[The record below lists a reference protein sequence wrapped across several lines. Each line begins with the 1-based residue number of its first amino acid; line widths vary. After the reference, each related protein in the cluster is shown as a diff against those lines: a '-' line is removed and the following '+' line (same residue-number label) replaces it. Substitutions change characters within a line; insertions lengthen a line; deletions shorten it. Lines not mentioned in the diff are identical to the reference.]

1 MFSLSRGWR
10 YLKRSALPSV
20 LLLLA
25 ACGGGGDSGG
35 SQDPAVTP
43 TTGAISLAD
52 CDSADI
58 GKVLNAVPGATG
70 STSNTPPTLTI
81 HYQRSKADYAGWQIH
96 SWGAGRDPGWGK
108 GWDAKGTDGFGAI
121 YEIPLVDGVAVGA
134 SVGYIPHKGDTKDF
148 GGADQSVTLAAGANV
163 IWRKEGDTQTYF
175 KNPDVAT
182 ALDVKTVRVHY
193 IRYDGLYDAWGLH
206 LWGGGGVDATRLAG
220 VAIDKWDAPVA
231 FSAMPGYTLGTGEA
245 VFDIPVV
252 NPKDDATRS
261 KLEFIIHGMPGTG
274 KPGVNNK
281 DGRTDNVVVDY
292 SLLTTT
298 AQIGEV
304 WVVQGDGKTYL
315 TKPDSRSVSTS
326 TASAYWL
333 DKQLL
338 QWPKKAAGGKF
349 KLYYSATGQISAAL
363 DTAIKGAD
371 GSIELDVAT
380 SVPTS
385 LAERFKYIT
394 AGVNL
399 KVKDADLVALPAL
412 LTKQHVLVQEDA
424 GGKVQNLAVPQI
436 AGALDSLYSAAANV
450 SDLGASLSTGAT
462 SFKLWAPTA
471 QKAAVCVYET
481 GSSKASSVDALSLDA
496 ATGVWSLRKPQNL
509 SGRYYKYVVDVF
521 VRGVGLVRNLVT
533 DPYSLSLTTNSAR
546 SYIVDL
552 GDAALKPDGW
562 DAHKVPTKVAAQED
576 MSIYELHVRDFS
588 INDSTVPADK
598 RGKYLAFAE
607 TQSNGMKHLR
617 ALADA
622 GLTDVHLLPV
632 YDISTVPEV
641 GCLTPDTKGA
651 SADSSA
657 ARDALLAVIA
667 KENGTD
673 IRAQERDCFNW
684 GYDPFHYT
692 APEGSYATDSADGA
706 VRIKEF
712 RQMVKSLHEAGLRI
726 GMDVV
731 YNHTMAAGQ
740 NAQSV
745 LDRVVPGYYQ
755 RLNAEGGV
763 ENSTCCSNTA
773 TENLMMG
780 KLMIDSA
787 ITWAR
792 DYRIDS
798 FRFDLMGHQPR
809 SVMEKLKQSVNTA
822 AGRDVQL
829 IGEGWNFGEV
839 ADGARFV
846 QASQNSMNGTGIG
859 TFADRPRDRLK
870 GGGCC
875 DDGDAFRTQG
885 YATGLFYDPNDA
897 ASGQTKEALMDAGD
911 VMKIALAGSLRDYE
925 LVTRTG
931 TVKKGENID
940 TAGYVTDPQ
949 EVVNYYE
956 NHDNR
961 TLWDTLVAKLPK
973 STSLDDRVRVQTLIA
988 GVDAFSQ
995 GVAYYHAG
1003 SDVLRSK
1010 SMDGNSYNS
1019 GDWFNRLD
1027 WSYTSNN
1034 FGVGLPVSGNQDLAK
1049 LFLAPS
1055 VVANYTPGKAQIE
1068 AARDMFRDMLKI
1080 RYSSTLFRMRTAD
1093 EIKSRL
1099 RFYNTGTAQEPTV
1112 LAGRLDGSGY
1122 AGANFKAVL
1131 YFVNVDAKAHTLNI
1145 AEEVGKSWT
1154 LHPVQAAATA
1164 ADARAK
1170 TASYTATSGSFA
1182 IPARTAVVFV
1192 MN

>member
-1 MFSLSRGWR
+1 MFSLSQGWR

-20 LLLLA
+20 LLLLV
-25 ACGGGGDSGG
+25 ACGGGSSSSD
-35 SQDPAVTP
+35 SQDPTVTP
-43 TTGAISLAD
+43 TTSAISIAD
-52 CDSADI
+52 CDSAEFSTA
-58 GKVLNAVPGATG
+58 LNAVPSATG
-70 STSNTPPTLTI
+70 STSSTPPTLTI
-81 HYQRSKADYAGWQIH
+81 HYQRSAADYAGWQIH
-96 SWGAGRDPGWGK
+96 TWGAGKDPGWNK
-108 GWDAKGTDGFGAI
+108 GWDAKGTDSFGAI
-121 YEIPLVDGVAVGA
+121 YEIPLVDGAAFGA
-134 SVGYIPHKGDTKDF
+134 SVGYIPHKGDAKDF
-148 GGADQSVTLAAGANV
+148 GGADQSVTLAGGANV
-163 IWRKEGDTQTYF
+163 IWRKEGDSQTYF

-193 IRYDGLYDAWGLH
+193 IRYDGLYADWGLH
-206 LWGGGGVDATRLAG
+206 LWGGGGVDVAGLSG
-220 VAIDKWDAPVA
+220 VAIEKWDAPVA
-231 FSAMPGYTLGTGEA
+231 FNGMPGYALGTGEA

-252 NPKDDATRS
+252 NPKDDVTRS
-261 KLEFIIHGMPGTG
+261 KLEFIIHGMPGAG

-281 DGRTDNVVVDY
+281 DGRSDNVVIDY
-292 SLLTTT
+292 ALLTTT
-298 AQIGEV
+298 AQIGDV
-304 WVVQGDGKTYL
+304 WVVQGDGKTYYA
-315 TKPDSRSVSTS
+315 KPDSRNVSTS
-326 TASAYWL
+326 AATAYWL

-349 KLYYSATGQISAAL
+349 KLYYSATGQITAVL
-363 DTAIKGAD
+363 DSAIKGAD
-371 GSIELDVAT
+371 GSIELDVAS
-380 SVPTS
+380 SVPES
-385 LAERFKYIT
+385 LVLRFKYIT

-399 KVKDADLVALPAL
+399 KVKDADISILPAL

-436 AGALDSLYSAAANV
+436 AGALDSLYAAAASVN
-450 SDLGASLSTGAT
+450 DLGASVSTGAT

-471 QKAAVCVYET
+471 QKAAVCVYNT
-481 GSSKASSVDALSLDA
+481 GSSKASSMETLNFDA
-496 ATGVWSLRKPQNL
+496 ATGVWSLSKPQNL

-521 VRGVGLVRNLVT
+521 VRGVGVVRNLVT

-546 SYIVDL
+546 SYVADL
-552 GDAALKPDGW
+552 GDPALKPAGW
-562 DAHKVPTKVAAQED
+562 DAHKAPTKVAAQED
-576 MSIYELHVRDFS
+576 ISIYELHVRDFS
-588 INDSTVPADK
+588 INDSTVPADR

-617 ALADA
+617 ALANA

-632 YDISTVPEV
+632 YDMATVPEI

-657 ARDALLAVIA
+657 ARDALFAMIA
-667 KENGTD
+667 TENVTSV
-673 IRAQERDCFNW
+673 RAQERDCFNW

-692 APEGSYATDSADGA
+692 APEGSYATDPADGA

-712 RQMVKSLHEAGLRI
+712 RQMVKSLHDAGLRV

-731 YNHTMAAGQ
+731 YNHTMASGQ

-763 ENSTCCSNTA
+763 ENSTCCANTA

-792 DYRIDS
+792 DYQIDS

-809 SVMEKLKQSVNTA
+809 SVMVSLKQRVNA
-822 AGRDVQL
+822 ATGRDVNL

-859 TFADRPRDRLK
+859 TFADRGRDRLK

-885 YATGLFYDPNDA
+885 YATGLFYDPNDV
-897 ASGQTKEALMDAGD
+897 ASGHTKEALMDAGD

-931 TVKKGENID
+931 MVKKGEDID
-940 TAGYVTDPQ
+940 SAGYVIDPQ

-961 TLWDTLVAKLPK
+961 TLWDTLVAKLPA
-973 STSLDDRVRVQTLIA
+973 STSMDDRVRIQALIGGLNA
-988 GVDAFSQ
+988 LSQ
-995 GVAYYHAG
+995 GIAYYHAG
-1003 SDVLRSK
+1003 GDILRSK
-1010 SMDGNSYNS
+1010 SMDSNSYNS

-1034 FGVGLPVSGNQDLAK
+1034 FGVGLPVTGSQDLAK
-1049 LFLAPS
+1049 LFLAPT
-1055 VVANYTPGKAQIE
+1055 VVANFTPGKAQIE
-1068 AARDMFRDMLKI
+1068 TARDMFLDMLKI
-1080 RYSSTLFRMRTAD
+1080 RYSSSLFRMRTAD

-1099 RFYNTGTAQEPTV
+1099 RFYNTGATQEPTV

-1145 AEEVGKSWT
+1145 ADEAGKSWA

-1164 ADARAK
+1164 ADTRAK
-1170 TASYTATSGSFA
+1170 TASYSATGGSFA

-1192 MN
+1192 LN